1 MKKSL
6 LLLAIVSLF
15 AANVFAA
22 SYWVVMKDG
31 SRYECKQ
38 KWTTHDGK
46 AWFTSVSGQTFA
58 VDPVQIDTAKSDEV
72 TKYNGAQVIN
82 IGGPTVAATTA
93 APQQGIG
100 AQIKLRKAAP
110 AVVQA
115 PPPTTSPSAPLP
127 MGQTNAEMGAEV
139 IQKFERAYENVG
151 IFEHK
156 VVSTGAHT
164 IRAELTADNEEKV
177 FNAISAT
184 AFLTVRDAGVPGVH
198 IDMIELFMRTTTG
211 GSSGRFQMTR
221 EDALAV
227 VNKQISKG
235 DYFVRKVLY

>member
-6 LLLAIVSLF
+6 LLIAIVSLF
-15 AANVFAA
+15 AANAFAA
-22 SYWVVMKDG
+22 SYWVVLRDG

-38 KWTTHDGK
+38 KWTVHDGK
-46 AWFTSVSGQTFA
+46 AWFTTVGGQTFA
-58 VDPVQIDTAKSDEV
+58 VDPVQIDPAKSDEA
-72 TKYNGAQVIN
+72 TKFNGAQVFAL
-82 IGGPTVAATTA
+82 GGPNVPATTTV
-93 APQQGIG
+93 PQQGLG
-100 AQIKLRKAAP
+100 AQIKLRKTPTVAP
-110 AVVQA
+110 T
-115 PPPTTSPSAPLP
+115 PPPPATSPSAPP
-127 MGQTNAEMGAEV
+127 PVGQTNGELGVEV

-156 VVSTGAHT
+156 VISTGAHT

-184 AFLTVRDAGVPGVH
+184 AFLAVRDAGVPGVH

-221 EDALAV
+221 EDAQAV
-227 VNKQISKG
+227 YSKQISKG
-235 DYFVRKVLY
+235 DYFVQKVLY